1 MRRLTFFL
9 LAFFLLPAC
18 GPRGGKTVPAPAA
31 RPFPAVEV
39 PGIYTD
45 PGERTRFAILHFWDA
60 FTDTAATWPC
70 DSVTVNGVP
79 SGKLEEQMG
88 LWATLLDRLPLE
100 DGAAATAR
108 LYDRLDAFE
117 RHDTA
122 STVFEEMVRL
132 TTKYLYDANSPCR
145 NEDLYL
151 PFVSRLG
158 RSDLVEKGLRAGYEW
173 DARMCALNRVGTP
186 AADFSFTDTRGR
198 VRTLYGIKAEYT
210 VLIFGNPGCEAC
222 REMTEAMAASETVAS
237 LLREGR
243 LQVVD
248 VYIDREIEDWKAH
261 ADSYPAAWI
270 NGYDH
275 NYAIRRDMNYHVR
288 AIPSMY
294 LLSREKSVLL
304 KDAPQEKILR
314 MLEAATR

>member
-9 LAFFLLPAC
+9 LACFLLPAC

-117 RHDTA
+117 
-122 STVFEEMVRL
+122 
-132 TTKYLYDANSPCR
+132 PCR

-186 AADFSFTDTRGR
+186 AADFSFTDTKGR